1 MTTWAANINS
11 FDTSALLLN
20 TKPNTSLNANK
31 VLSEDEAKE
40 TAQDFEAFFM
50 TKMMES
56 MFEGISTDGMFGG
69 GHAEKIYRSLLLNEY
84 GKAMAK
90 TGSIGISDDI
100 MSTILKMQEA
110 SSNQVNDKIN
120 VEL

>member
-1 MTTWAANINS
+1 MTTMAGNINDFAS
-11 FDTSALLLN
+11 QGLVLN
-20 TKPNTSLNANK
+20 VKPNTSLLGNK
-31 VLSEDEAKE
+31 IFSKEEAKE

-69 GHAEKIYRSLLLNEY
+69 GNAEKVYRSLLLNEY

-90 TGSIGISDDI
+90 TGSIGVSDDI
-100 MSTILKMQEA
+100 MSAILQMQEA
-110 SSNQVNDKIN
+110 ASSQANDKIE
-120 VEL
+120 VKL

>member
-1 MTTWAANINS
+1 MSTWAANINN
-11 FDTSALLLN
+11 FDTQALVLN
-20 TKPNTSLNANK
+20 TKPNTSLSGGK
-31 VLSEDEAKE
+31 ILSKEEAQE
-40 TAQDFEAFFM
+40 AAQDFEAFFM

-90 TGSIGISDDI
+90 TGTIGVSDDI
-100 MSTILKMQEA
+100 MSAILKMQEA
-110 SSNQVNDKIN
+110 NSTPTNDRIEVK
-120 VEL
+120 L

>member
-11 FDTSALLLN
+11 FDSSALVLN
-20 TKPNTSLNANK
+20 TRPNTSLNANK
-31 VLSEDEAKE
+31 VLSAEEAKE

-69 GHAEKIYRSLLLNEY
+69 GNAEKVYRSLLLNEY

-100 MSTILKMQEA
+100 MSTILSMQEA
-110 SSNQVNDKIN
+110 ASTQVNDKIE
-120 VEL
+120 VKL

>member
-11 FDTSALLLN
+11 FDASALVLN

-31 VLSEDEAKE
+31 VLSEKEAKE

-69 GHAEKIYRSLLLNEY
+69 GHAEKIYRSLLFNEY

-100 MSTILKMQEA
+100 MSTILSMQEA
-110 SSNQVNDKIN
+110 ASAQENEKIN